1 MQNEQILHI
10 SDGEPGASVQPAQP
24 LYDAVR
30 SALKKI
36 LVSHEFRA
44 SRRCQ
49 DFLRFVVENTLAGR
63 AEILKERTIGIEAF
77 GRPASYDP
85 SEDATVRVKA
95 GEVRKRLGLYYAGE
109 GRADEIRID
118 LAPGGYVPEFSW
130 GPPAPAALEPAPAP
144 GAPALRAKRLRWLA
158 LGGVAALVVTAAGWL
173 IWKSTPNTLDAFW
186 SPSLAGT
193 SPALICAAYVPVYA
207 APDTR
212 REQTSNARD
221 FVLLNDQFVGGG
233 DLVAASR
240 LSGMLARMGRDYQ
253 VRIGSEVSFQDLK
266 STPAI
271 LIGYSYTKWKEI
283 SRDMRYVIDLSKRP
297 VMITD
302 NGAPTNW
309 FLPGLKQD
317 RQTDEDYALVTRMV
331 RSDNQAAMVELSGIT
346 QYGTEAAAELV
357 TKPAQLADA
366 LRGAP
371 AGWEKKNLQLVLHV
385 QVISGTPAA
394 TTVVARYFW

>member
-1 MQNEQILHI
+1 
-10 SDGEPGASVQPAQP
+10 
-24 LYDAVR
+24 
-30 SALKKI
+30 
-36 LVSHEFRA
+36 
-44 SRRCQ
+44 
-49 DFLRFVVENTLAGR
+49 VENTLAGR

-118 LAPGGYVPEFSW
+118 LAPGGYVPEFCWVS
-130 GPPAPAALEPAPAP
+130 PALPAPEPAAAP
-144 GAPALRAKRLRWLA
+144 PVLARRGKTLRWLA
-158 LGGVAALVVTAAGWL
+158 LGGLAASIVAAAGWL

-186 SPSLAGT
+186 NPALAGT

-207 APDTR
+207 APETPR
-212 REQTSNARD
+212 QQTSNTRD
-221 FVLLNDQFVGGG
+221 FVLLDDQFVGGG

-283 SRDMRYVIDLSKRP
+283 SRDMRYVIDLSKHP
-297 VMITD
+297 VRITD
-302 NGAPTNW
+302 NGSPTNW

-317 RQTDEDYALVTRMV
+317 RRTDEDYALVTRMV
-331 RSDNQAAMVELSGIT
+331 KPDNRAAMVELSGIT

-357 TKPAQLADA
+357 TKPDQLAEA

-385 QVISGTPAA
+385 QVISGTPVA